1 MVRNPQE
8 LTKQGGSPHELV
20 MELTDG
26 YGADMHVE
34 CTGVPKVIL
43 PEIERSLA
51 VNAKV
56 VNLGRRAG
64 TTPSTLSIYQD
75 TGSQS
80 FGSLGHTGYGTFG
93 NIIKLISN
101 CRLNIPTMIT
111 ARYPLERAAE
121 AIKSLANREGGKV
134 MVRM

>member
-1 MVRNPQE
+1 
-8 LTKQGGSPHELV
+8 
-20 MELTDG
+20 
-26 YGADMHVE
+26 MHVE
-34 CTGVPKVIL
+34 CSGVPKVVL
-43 PEIERSLA
+43 PEIEQSLA

-101 CRLNIPTMIT
+101 RRLNIPKMIT
-111 ARYPLERAAE
+111 ARFPLDRAVE
-121 AIKSLANREGGKV
+121 AITSLANREGGKV
-134 MVRM
+134 MVRI